1 MPKKK
6 NDTKVALV
14 RRVESE
20 NATYIDLFACAPGVA
35 DPEKAMRAAIAEF
48 LATPAG
54 RRAFKETGDDFNW
67 GDSLMCVPASIW
79 KRHGLRLINPQ
90 ERKVVLVDQDEVF
103 YPPEE
108 NGDGG

>member
-6 NDTKVALV
+6 NDRKVALV
-14 RRVESE
+14 RRIESE

-54 RRAFKETGDDFNW
+54 RRAFKETCNDFNW
-67 GDSLMCVPASIW
+67 GDSLMYVPASIW
-79 KRHGLRLINPQ
+79 KRNGLRLINPQ

-103 YPPEE
+103 YVPEE

>member
-1 MPKKK
+1 MAMPRRRK

-79 KRHGLRLINPQ
+79 KRHSLRLINPHKPQ
-90 ERKVVLVDQDEVF
+90 RSYSFFFLF
-103 YPPEE
+103 
-108 NGDGG
+108 

>member
-6 NDTKVALV
+6 NDRKVALV
-14 RRVESE
+14 RRIESE
-20 NATYIDLFACAPGVA
+20 NATYIDLFRCTPGVA

-48 LATPAG
+48 LTTSAG
-54 RRAFKETGDDFNW
+54 RRAFKETYDDFNW
-67 GDSLMCVPASIW
+67 GDSLLYVPASIW
-79 KRHGLRLINPQ
+79 KRNGLRLINSQ
-90 ERKVVLVDQDEVF
+90 ERKVVRVDQDEVF

>member
-1 MPKKK
+1 MPKKE
-6 NDTKVALV
+6 NDRKVALV